1 MAVAA
6 IPVTQA
12 AASLTYRDLITGTTG
27 TGLTASV
34 QSLNTTTGAV
44 TINGVDPKRP
54 TTPFR
59 FTWGDGQT
67 SQSFF
72 PVSHNYGDAAHN
84 YIVTVTATYADGST
98 ASQSVL
104 VRFVAT
110 TLGAYSVPSDM
121 TCSVPAAM
129 PNLTSTQPGM
139 GVPALQPLG
148 QTAFQTYGREVFERV
163 LGVDAVV
170 QQDLV
175 NGNTY
180 RADGTFRQVMLAPPT
195 GSTLYGVSYWFT
207 SPPVLAMTETALSSA
222 PDWSSFAH
230 ELGHNATL
238 NSPAAFRLGGHI
250 DGNANAIVSE
260 TLAQIFQ
267 HVTCWLVVNNA
278 AAYGLPDDLAFDI
291 AQRARGSF
299 ATLKNNN
306 ASGAFASWN
315 NPATPADETLPTFMT
330 LAYQFFANADPDGNN
345 YHDAVQRMMTRLQLW
360 NADWQQRYS
369 PTQNTPA
376 AETFRSTMMVA
387 AISYGVQKDLRATFS
402 QLGFPVDD
410 LIYTAIYN
418 GQGDF
423 THVITSPTI
432 ATAMAGSAF
441 SYRITASGSP
451 TSYATAGLPGGLSC
465 DSATG
470 EIAGIPNQSGNF
482 TVRVSAS
489 SVAGTGAINLTLV
502 ISAPGASSVITTPPA
517 SQHVTPGSNV
527 TFSVVASGSGPLT
540 YQWKLNGGAIVGA
553 TNATYAIANAQTGN
567 MGFYSVT
574 VSNSA
579 GSVDSAVAIL
589 TVAAG
594 RSRMTGLSTRGYVPA
609 GGALTPGFY
618 LRGTGSKA
626 LIVRGVGPTLGS
638 FGVAG
643 ALSDPRMELIPVGS
657 ATPLLS
663 NDDWGTNANLPALR
677 AAMPFALT
685 EGSKDAAA
693 LTTLSTATSFGY
705 TVRIVPSGAATAG
718 IAMAE
723 VYDLDVITAPV
734 QFASLSTLG
743 FTGRDENVLTPGF
756 VISGDGPK
764 QLLIRAVGPTLGAAP
779 YNVPGVLADP
789 QFVVIPLGKDFTVAS
804 NDNWGGTAALQAAF
818 AQTYAF
824 ALPTDSRDAAAVVR
838 LPPGGYTVQATGVGG
853 TTGNVLVEVYDMDP

>member
-6 IPVTQA
+6 IPVTRA
-12 AASLTYRDLITGTTG
+12 AVSLTYRDLLTGTTV
-27 TGLTASV
+27 TSLSASV
-34 QSLNTTTGAV
+34 QSLNTPTGAV
-44 TINGVDPKRP
+44 TINGVDSKHP

-72 PVSHNYGDAAHN
+72 PASHNYGDAAHN
-84 YIVTVTATYADGST
+84 YVVTVTATYSDGST
-98 ASQSVL
+98 GSQSVL

-110 TLGAYSVPSDM
+110 TLGAYLVPSDL
-121 TCSVPAAM
+121 TCSVPATM
-129 PNLTSTQPGM
+129 PNLTSTQPGNS
-139 GVPALQPLG
+139 VPALQPLG
-148 QTAFQTYGREVFERV
+148 SAAFQTYSREVFERV
-163 LGVDAVV
+163 LSVYDVV

-207 SPPVLAMTETALSSA
+207 SPPVLAMAETALGSA

-278 AAYGLPDDLAFDI
+278 AAYGLPDDLALDI

-330 LAYQFFANADPDGNN
+330 LAYQFFANADLDGNN

-369 PTQNTPA
+369 PTQNMPA

-423 THVITSPTI
+423 THVITSPTV

-451 TSYATAGLPGGLSC
+451 TSYATAGLPDGLSC
-465 DSATG
+465 NSVTG
-470 EIAGIPNQSGNF
+470 EIAGIPNQSGNY

-489 SVAGTGAINLTLV
+489 SVAGTGTINITLV
-502 ISAPGASSVITTPPA
+502 ISAPGASSIITTPPA
-517 SQHVTPGSNV
+517 SQHVMPGSNV

-540 YQWKLNGGAIVGA
+540 YQWKLNGVAIVGA
-553 TNATYAIANAQTGN
+553 TNTTCTVANAQAGN

-589 TVAAG
+589 TVSG
-594 RSRMTGLSTRGYVPA
+594 GSSRLTGLSTRGYVPT

-618 LRGTGSKA
+618 LRGSGAKA
-626 LIVRGVGPTLGS
+626 IIVRGVGPTLGG
-638 FGVAG
+638 FGIAG
-643 ALSDPRMELIPVGS
+643 PLSDPRMDLIPVGG
-657 ATPLLS
+657 TTLLT
-663 NDDWGTNANLPALR
+663 NDDWGTNTNLPALR
-677 AAMPFALT
+677 AAMPFPLV
-685 EGSKDAAA
+685 EGSRDAAA
-693 LTTLSTATSFGY
+693 LATLATATNYGY
-705 TVRIVPSGAATAG
+705 TVRIVPNGTATDG

-723 VYDLDVITAPV
+723 VYDLDATTAPV
-734 QFASLSTLG
+734 QLISLSTLG
-743 FTGRDENVLTPGF
+743 YTGPGEKILTPGF
-756 VISGDGPK
+756 IITGDGPK
-764 QLLIRAVGPTLGAAP
+764 QLLVRAVGPTLGAAP

-789 QFVVIPLGKDFTVAS
+789 QFRVVPLNKDFTVAS
-804 NDNWGGTAALQAAF
+804 NDNWGGTAVLQAAF

-824 ALPTDSRDAAAVVR
+824 PLPADSKDAAVIVR
-838 LPPGGYTVQATGVGG
+838 LPPGGYTVQATGVGD
-853 TTGNVLVEVYDMDP
+853 TTGTVLVEVYDMDP